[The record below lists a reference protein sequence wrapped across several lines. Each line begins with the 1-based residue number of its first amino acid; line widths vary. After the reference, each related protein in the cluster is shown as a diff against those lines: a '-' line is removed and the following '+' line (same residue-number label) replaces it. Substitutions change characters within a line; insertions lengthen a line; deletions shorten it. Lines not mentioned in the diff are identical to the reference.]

1 MVGALRGGGSDP
13 LAGGYALFPSV
24 PEPGRTV
31 PPTALRGPAVKKSS
45 PLLTAYRV
53 FAYVTGVGLILLCAS
68 CIAYYGFGK
77 AEIAVAI
84 VGTIH
89 GWAYMVYVVLAFSVG
104 NKLGWPI
111 KKMAF
116 VILAGTIPTCSFIA
130 ERKVMKQIDEQLA
143 AAQPEQLVK
152 A

>member
-1 MVGALRGGGSDP
+1 M
-13 LAGGYALFPSV
+13 
-24 PEPGRTV
+24 
-31 PPTALRGPAVKKSS
+31 KKSS

-53 FAYVTGVGLILLCAS
+53 LAYVTGVGLILLCAS
-68 CIAYYGFGK
+68 CVAYYGFGK

-89 GWAYMVYVVLAFSVG
+89 GWAYMVYVVVAFLVG

-111 KKMAF
+111 KKMVL

-130 ERKVMKQIDEQLA
+130 ERKVMKQIDEQLESGVD
-143 AAQPEQLVK
+143 PDRLVK

>member
-1 MVGALRGGGSDP
+1 M
-13 LAGGYALFPSV
+13 
-24 PEPGRTV
+24 
-31 PPTALRGPAVKKSS
+31 KKSS

-53 FAYVTGVGLILLCAS
+53 FAYITGVGLILLCAS
-68 CIAYYGFGK
+68 CVSWYGFGK
-77 AEIAVAI
+77 AEVAVAV

-89 GWAYMVYVVLAFSVG
+89 GWAYMIYVVLAFSVG

-130 ERKVMKQIDEQLA
+130 ERKVMRQIQEQVEDAEGPQLA
-143 AAQPEQLVK
+143 KV
-152 A
+152 

>member
-1 MVGALRGGGSDP
+1 M
-13 LAGGYALFPSV
+13 
-24 PEPGRTV
+24 
-31 PPTALRGPAVKKSS
+31 KKSS

-53 FAYVTGVGLILLCAS
+53 FAYITGVGLILLCAS
-68 CIAYYGFGK
+68 CIAWYGFGT

-89 GWAYMVYVVLAFSVG
+89 GWAYMIYVVLAFTVG
-104 NKLGWPI
+104 NKLGWPM

-130 ERKVMKQIDEQLA
+130 ERKVMRAIAEQESAAGAPQLA
-143 AAQPEQLVK
+143 KV
-152 A
+152 

>member
-1 MVGALRGGGSDP
+1 M
-13 LAGGYALFPSV
+13 
-24 PEPGRTV
+24 
-31 PPTALRGPAVKKSS
+31 KKSS

-53 FAYVTGVGLILLCAS
+53 FAYITGVGLILLCAA
-68 CIAYYGFGK
+68 CISYYGFGK

-89 GWAYMVYVVLAFSVG
+89 GWAYMIYVVLAFSVG

-130 ERKVMKQIDEQLA
+130 ERKVMKQIHDELDA
-143 AAQPEQLVK
+143 VEPEQLVK

>member
-1 MVGALRGGGSDP
+1 M
-13 LAGGYALFPSV
+13 
-24 PEPGRTV
+24 
-31 PPTALRGPAVKKSS
+31 
-45 PLLTAYRV
+45 LTAYRV
-53 FAYVTGVGLILLCAS
+53 FAYITGVGLILLCAS
-68 CIAYYGFGK
+68 CVAWYGFGK

-130 ERKVMKQIDEQLA
+130 ERKVMRQIDEQLDEVGD
-143 AAQPEQLVK
+143 QQLAKV
-152 A
+152 

>member
-1 MVGALRGGGSDP
+1 M
-13 LAGGYALFPSV
+13 
-24 PEPGRTV
+24 
-31 PPTALRGPAVKKSS
+31 KKSS

-53 FAYVTGVGLILLCAS
+53 FAYITGVGLILLCAS
-68 CIAYYGFGK
+68 CIAWYGFGT

-89 GWAYMVYVVLAFSVG
+89 GWAYMIYVVLAFSVG
-104 NKLGWPI
+104 NKMGWPI

-130 ERKVMKQIDEQLA
+130 ERKVMRQIDEQVA
-143 AAQPEQLVK
+143 AEEQLELAKV
-152 A
+152 